1 MYELFRVQARCD
13 LDGVFEAGLDVLFA
27 VCGGSAVLD
36 VVISIMSVDMLAIRL
51 SIDFGE
57 WAADTTC
64 YVVDIHD
71 IACWPHV
78 WPDLRG

>member
-1 MYELFRVQARCD
+1 MQAGSY
-13 LDGVFEAGLDVLFA
+13 LAGVLEAGLDVFFA
-27 VCGGSAVLD
+27 VSGESAVLD